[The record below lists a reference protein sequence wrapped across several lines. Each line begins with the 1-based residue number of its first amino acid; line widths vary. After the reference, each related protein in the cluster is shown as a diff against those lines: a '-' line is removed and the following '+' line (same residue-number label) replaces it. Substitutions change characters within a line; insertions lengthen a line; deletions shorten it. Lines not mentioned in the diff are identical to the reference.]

1 MCRLRYIYKRSTLKR
16 GLKKRTN
23 PWGRKQMAEKR
34 NKSLD
39 SIWIVASTSMTSV
52 PLMTPAKGVIEHVSL
67 NSTQLNANYLN
78 KSQGTAKL
86 LASNRNTTGWDTLLE
101 LRRSCDDSSSV
112 CILYMPMQQ
121 VSQPKNASRCL
132 TRKTPTVRLDRR
144 KKNAEFCRGV
154 QEVAQP
160 FSGGLA
166 KSAALRWQSF
176 MAAMFHL
183 QKGNCALSAQVILP
197 PGRSFSCLQPMINL
211 WAATSP
217 QLLDAAGVLFAQSCE
232 STTECQSR
240 DEDAML
246 AWSLATAPG
255 LVLCVALYFFHFPLL
270 FPHHPHLSL
279 FSSLSIQK

>member
-1 MCRLRYIYKRSTLKR
+1 
-16 GLKKRTN
+16 
-23 PWGRKQMAEKR
+23 
-34 NKSLD
+34 
-39 SIWIVASTSMTSV
+39 
-52 PLMTPAKGVIEHVSL
+52 MTPAKGVIEHLSL

-78 KSQGTAKL
+78 KSQGTGKLHKL

-144 KKNAEFCRGV
+144 KKTAEFCRGV

-240 DEDAML
+240 HEDAML

-255 LVLCVALYFFHFPLL
+255 LVLCVALYFLFTSHYSFPTT
-270 FPHHPHLSL
+270 PTSL
-279 FSSLSIQK
+279 FSLLCPSKNSSTSVKSISSLR